1 MPTVDIQAAALV
13 GMLAAATG
21 GEPRTTGTEAGAVR
35 IEADLPEQLSP
46 ATRNAILAALATAD
60 RYGHTHTDDGDTVW
74 AELDRDV
81 AVGDRDVAVGREVE
95 VGGEAG
101 LETDAGLDRE
111 AREAGLDREADL

>member
-21 GEPRTTGTEAGAVR
+21 GEPRTIGTEAGAVR

-74 AELDRDV
+74 AELDRK
-81 AVGDRDVAVGREVE
+81 AEMSGEAG
-95 VGGEAG
+95 VGGEGAV
-101 LETDAGLDRE
+101 ETDAGVESD
-111 AREAGLDREADL
+111 AGLDREADL

>member
-1 MPTVDIQAAALV
+1 MDIQAAALV

-74 AELDRDV
+74 AELDRK
-81 AVGDRDVAVGREVE
+81 VE
-95 VGGEAG
+95 VGGESGVDGEAAV
-101 LETDAGLDRE
+101 ETDAGLDRE
-111 AREAGLDREADL
+111 ADL